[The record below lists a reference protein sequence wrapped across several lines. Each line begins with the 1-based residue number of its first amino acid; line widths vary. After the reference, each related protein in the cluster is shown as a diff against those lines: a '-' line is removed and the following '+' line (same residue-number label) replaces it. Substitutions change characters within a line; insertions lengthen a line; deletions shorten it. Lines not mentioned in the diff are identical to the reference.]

1 MRSVLVVGHNP
12 GLHDL
17 ALMLTG
23 AHAMATDA
31 QHTRALAE
39 GFPAG
44 ALAEFTVAA
53 AWRDLGEGGG
63 RLVRFLCPKDLPE
76 MAS

>member
-1 MRSVLVVGHNP
+1 MAANTAQTRR
-12 GLHDL
+12 L
-17 ALMLTG
+17 A
-23 AHAMATDA
+23 
-31 QHTRALAE
+31 Q

-53 AWRDLGEGGG
+53 RWRDLGEGGG

-76 MAS
+76 MAN